1 VRLPLAS
8 CVAALAV
15 ALAPAARAQ
24 VGDAAARI
32 GDETL
37 PLSRVDAASGGKT
50 QQILRRLH
58 QVASRAL
65 DALIDA
71 RLLADAG
78 PASEAPPAI
87 PEEEI
92 DAFRAERAEDFEGP
106 FAPGGAARDPAVQ
119 RAAIRHYLESQ
130 ALERARAARLAS
142 LRARHRIEPLLPDA
156 SELASPLAPDRPVA
170 RIDGQPLRAGALE
183 TRAALR
189 LYRLR
194 GELAR
199 ERLRQAEALIEE
211 RLLERE
217 AARRGTDVASLLAAE
232 TRAPDDADIRAFQER
247 ERAAGR
253 PVPVAERARPYLAFR
268 ARHAARERLLEAAR
282 SRDAVTL
289 YHSEPAPPRL
299 PVETAGAPSLG
310 PADGARLVVYGNY
323 GCEVCRAVQPEIDRL
338 LATSGEVRV
347 VFRDWIPQ
355 YDPAAREAAALA
367 RCADRQGGFAAMRDA
382 LLAAPPPGFGGGFD
396 LPALAAR
403 AGLDEQALRA
413 CIGGDVQRA
422 IDADT
427 RRARALGFESAPAF
441 VAEGIPLSGA
451 QSAAGLARALR
462 EGLTPD
468 SSRGGASG
476 GS

>member
-1 VRLPLAS
+1 MRPPLAG
-8 CVAALAV
+8 CIAALAI
-15 ALAPAARAQ
+15 ALAPAAQAQ
-24 VGDAAARI
+24 AAGAAARI

-37 PLSRVDAASGGKT
+37 SLAAVDAASGGKSE
-50 QQILRRLH
+50 QILLRLR
-58 QVASRAL
+58 QVASHAL

-71 RLLADAG
+71 RLLTDAG
-78 PASEAPPAI
+78 PASEAAPAVG
-87 PEEEI
+87 EEEI

-106 FAPGGAARDPAVQ
+106 FAPGGAARDAAVQ
-119 RAAIRHYLESQ
+119 RAAIRHYLEAQ

-142 LRARHRIEPLLPDA
+142 LRTRHPIERLLPDA
-156 SELASPLAPDRPVA
+156 SELATPLAPDRTVA
-170 RIDGQPLRAGALE
+170 RIDGRALPARVLE

-199 ERLRQAEALIEE
+199 ERMRQAETLIEE
-211 RLLERE
+211 RLLARE
-217 AARRGTDVASLLAAE
+217 AARRGSDVASLLEAE
-232 TRAPDDADIRAFQER
+232 TRDPDDADLRSFQEQ

-253 PVPVAERARPYLAFR
+253 PVPAAERARPYLAFR
-268 ARHAARERLLEAAR
+268 ARHAARERVLAAAR
-282 SRDAVTL
+282 QHDTVTL
-289 YHSEPAPPRL
+289 YLSEPALPRL

-310 PADGARLVVYGNY
+310 PADGARLVVYDNY
-323 GCEVCRAVQPEIDRL
+323 GCEVCRAVQQEIDRL

-347 VFRDWIPQ
+347 VFRDWIPH

-367 RCADRQGGFAAMRDA
+367 RCADRQGRFAAMRSA
-382 LLAAPPPGFGGGFD
+382 LLAAAPPGFGGGFD

-403 AGLDEQALRA
+403 AGLDEPALRA

-468 SSRGGASG
+468 ASRGSASG
-476 GS
+476 VP